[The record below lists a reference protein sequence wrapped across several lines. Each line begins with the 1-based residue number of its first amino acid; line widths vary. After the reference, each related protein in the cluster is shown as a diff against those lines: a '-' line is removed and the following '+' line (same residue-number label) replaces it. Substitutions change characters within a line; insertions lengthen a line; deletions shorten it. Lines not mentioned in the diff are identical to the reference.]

1 MNDSKIIDLDSLN
14 CTTKERLLRIKSK
27 NLFRKHIAEYDSLF
41 MLVLYAAYLQFIP
54 KIRIT

>member
-14 CTTKERLLRIKSK
+14 CTTTERLLRIKSK

-54 KIRIT
+54 KIRTT